1 MTVGRKI
8 LGVNLVLLVLLVIVA
23 VIGTIGLRVVD
34 SRYTRFL
41 DVNEKLVDASN
52 MLLYETANQPRYF
65 RAYLLDPNLRDE
77 YQQKLQGTFE
87 RFDAIIDEAKAI
99 ALTQEGI
106 SMLNEIAGSGL
117 RYRSDM
123 ESVMDLVRQGK
134 EDEALTL
141 ARQQLA
147 GSQEATNLVTKAEQF
162 REREKTL
169 EAEGITALQATES
182 LLNTLIIVISILA
195 LASGVLLAILL
206 SRSINRQLR
215 GATTQLASSSAELS
229 AAASQLAS
237 GAAETAAAVS
247 ETTTTVEEV
256 KQAADVAA
264 EKAKYVSE
272 SAQKASQAAQGGKKA
287 VDESIEAMKRIQE
300 QMGSIAEGIVSLS
313 EQSTTISDITGTVT
327 DIAEQSNLLAVNA
340 AIEAAKAGEQG
351 KGFAVVAQEVK
362 SLADQSKQATSQVKS
377 ILGDIQKRISTVVML
392 TEQGSKA
399 SEAGVKQ
406 SVIAGESIQ
415 ALVASV
421 TEAGQAA
428 TQIAVSSQQQLAG
441 MGQVASAMENI
452 KQASTESVSS
462 TQQTESTARNLHDL
476 SEKLL
481 RMVERPKEA

>member
-1 MTVGRKI
+1 MTIGRKI

-23 VIGTIGLRVVD
+23 VIGIVGFRIFD
-34 SRYTRFL
+34 SRYSYFL
-41 DVNEKLVDASN
+41 DVEAKLVNASN

-65 RAYLLDPNLRDE
+65 RGYLLYPNMRNKYLNE
-77 YQQKLQGTFE
+77 LQDTYK
-87 RFDAIIDEAKAI
+87 RFDGIIEDIKAI
-99 ALTQEGI
+99 APTQEAI
-106 SMLNEIAGSGL
+106 SMLNEIANLGFE
-117 RYRSDM
+117 YRKEM
-123 ESVMDLVRQGK
+123 AESIDLVKRGK
-134 EDEALTL
+134 EAEAVAQSRGNVVERALEIT
-141 ARQQLA
+141 AK
-147 GSQEATNLVTKAEQF
+147 VEQF
-162 REREKTL
+162 RGREQMLK
-169 EAEGITALQATES
+169 AEGRTALKATES
-182 LLNTLIIVISILA
+182 LLSTMIIVVSILA
-195 LASGVLLAILL
+195 FALGLLLAILL
-206 SRSINRQLR
+206 SRSISRQLR
-215 GATTQLASSSAELS
+215 ETTTQLSSSSAELS

-247 ETTTTVEEV
+247 ETTSTVEEV
-256 KQAADVAA
+256 KQAADLAS

-272 SAQKASQAAQGGKKA
+272 SAQKAALAALGGKKA

-300 QMGSIAEGIVSLS
+300 QMESIAEGVVSLS

-327 DIAEQSNLLAVNA
+327 DIADQSNLLAVNA

-377 ILGDIQKRISTVVML
+377 ILGDIQKKISTVVML

-406 SVIAGESIQ
+406 SIVAGESIQ
-415 ALVASV
+415 VLVASV

-428 TQIAVSSQQQLAG
+428 TQIAASSQQQLAG
-441 MGQVASAMENI
+441 MAQVASAMENI

-481 RMVERPKEA
+481 RMVERPKGA